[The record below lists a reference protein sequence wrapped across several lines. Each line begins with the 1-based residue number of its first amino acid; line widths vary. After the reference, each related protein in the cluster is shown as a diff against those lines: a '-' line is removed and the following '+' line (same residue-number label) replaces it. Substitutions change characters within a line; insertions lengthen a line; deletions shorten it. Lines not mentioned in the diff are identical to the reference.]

1 MTRPDDDAP
10 KTTALHDAL
19 RADTPDELD
28 TQIGLGAL
36 ERYDDAIRTVK
47 VDESESIIGW
57 WRRQPEDVVEA
68 LLDAMRRRDESAVEI
83 IEEETETSGVEL
95 LGALIRDDDVH
106 GGKWIYEEVVRD
118 HLNAVRAANAAD
130 EDGETPSVRAALTG
144 LSNDDTS
151 STVGATAVAN
161 DTAHLER
168 AAYAGAR
175 SIVAEWEHRAWGP
188 RAIAELV
195 AALRRSNE
203 DDVARATRGS
213 TGGASAD
220 LVENLRDETTRA
232 HYARLVT
239 QIASTTTTS

>member
-161 DTAHLER
+161 DPPTSSERRTPER
-168 AAYAGAR
+168 APSSPSGSTVPGAR
-175 SIVAEWEHRAWGP
+175 ARSRSWWRHFGEATKTTSPARRGEAPEVRP
-188 RAIAELV
+188 RTWSRTSATKPP
-195 AALRRSNE
+195 
-203 DDVARATRGS
+203 AR
-213 TGGASAD
+213 
-220 LVENLRDETTRA
+220 TTRA
-232 HYARLVT
+232 
-239 QIASTTTTS
+239 S